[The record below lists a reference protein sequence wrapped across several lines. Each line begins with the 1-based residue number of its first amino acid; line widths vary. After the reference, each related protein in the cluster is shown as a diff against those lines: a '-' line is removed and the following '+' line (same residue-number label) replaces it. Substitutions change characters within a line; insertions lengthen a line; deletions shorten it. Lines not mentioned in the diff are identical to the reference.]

1 MGVDAFDRMTT
12 SIITKSPVGGN
23 FTGFRSTMAPLKASL
38 AKPGELPLKLPQ
50 RNPVC
55 GTGNG
60 NNREVWTMFENL
72 FMSFGSDGIFDEFRR
87 LESQMDQLFRGSSWP
102 AEIRS
107 VQRGTFPPLNIGAT
121 PERVDVYVFAAG
133 LDPKSLDLS
142 IQQNL
147 LSVAGS
153 RKVELNENADYYRRE
168 RFNGDFRRVI
178 SLPDDLDPE
187 RVDAKYRDGVLQITI
202 PRRESARPRQITVN

>member
-1 MGVDAFDRMTT
+1 MAKLLLQLDPINHSAA
-12 SIITKSPVGGN
+12 GG
-23 FTGFRSTMAPLKASL
+23 SL
-38 AKPGELPLKLPQ
+38 AKLGETPLKLPE

-55 GTGNG
+55 GTSNG
-60 NNREVWTMFENL
+60 NSREVGTMFESL
-72 FMSFGSDGIFDEFRR
+72 FSFGPGGVFDEFRR

-107 VQRGTFPPLNIGAT
+107 MQRGTFPPLNIGAT
-121 PERVDVYVFAAG
+121 PDRVDVYVFAAG

-153 RKVELNENADYYRRE
+153 RKVEVSENADYYRRE
-168 RFNGDFRRVI
+168 RFDGEFRRVI

-202 PRRESARPRQITVN
+202 QRRESARARQITVN